1 MRIEITRVTS
11 WERVVDAARFTV
23 RKDALR
29 HEPSD
34 QFKQTMVRA
43 EHSPLRLLEFDIKV
57 YDVPK
62 YVTVHFV
69 RHHIGLEKFVCTSR
83 PDRNGFKTT
92 RHEQRD
98 DDLVNMQFSVNAQAV
113 INISRVRLCN
123 KAEAATK
130 NVWKAILDELAKQE
144 PILVSA
150 CVPNCVY
157 RGFCPEMKPC
167 GYCGC
172 LSYIRARQDYIKN
185 VGGYVG

>member
-1 MRIEITRVTS
+1 MKIEVEKING
-11 WERVVDAARFTV
+11 WQEVVDAARFTV
-23 RKDALR
+23 RKGPLGK
-29 HEPSD
+29 EPSD
-34 QFKQTMVRA
+34 KFKKAIILA
-43 EHSPLRLLEFDIKV
+43 EHSPLRLLRFSIHI

-62 YVTVHFV
+62 YITVHLC
-69 RHHIGLEKFVCTSR
+69 RHHEGLEKFVCTSR
-83 PDRNGFKTT
+83 PDRNGFKKT

-98 DDLVNMQFSVNAQAV
+98 DDLVNMQFSINAQAI

-167 GYCGC
+167 GYCGS